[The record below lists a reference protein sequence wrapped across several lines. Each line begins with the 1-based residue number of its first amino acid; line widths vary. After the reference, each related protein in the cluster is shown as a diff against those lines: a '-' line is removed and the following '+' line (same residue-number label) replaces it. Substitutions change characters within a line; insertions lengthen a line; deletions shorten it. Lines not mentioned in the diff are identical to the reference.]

1 MCGAGFMAATT
12 SDDSRTDAVPPTP
25 PTADTGCDKAAQVQ
39 QLRRNGNTAFVNKNM
54 VDAKKF
60 YSEALEVATT
70 HGINDSAHECH
81 KIYSNR

>member
-1 MCGAGFMAATT
+1 MAAATT
-12 SDDSRTDAVPPTP
+12 SGDSRTDAVPPAP
-25 PTADTGCDKAAQVQ
+25 LTADAGVDRAAQVQ
-39 QLRRNGNTAFVNKNM
+39 QLRRNGNTAFGKKKM

>member
-1 MCGAGFMAATT
+1 MEAATNA
-12 SDDSRTDAVPPTP
+12 DSATDAVPPTP
-25 PTADTGCDKAAQVQ
+25 PAVDAGGDKAARLQ
-39 QLRRNGNTAFVNKNM
+39 QLRRKGNIAFIGKNM

-60 YSEALEVATT
+60 YSEALVVATT